1 MPYEKVYD
9 QEQNGDKRESG
20 ITKWSVPGQTV
31 EGTLTAKR
39 RGKYGWL
46 YDIGGMTYSG
56 ASVLDGKMQSI
67 AEGSKVKV
75 VYLGTRAS
83 QTPGRK
89 PYHVFDVYVDR
100 PISQQPVSVPSV
112 FNVPRPAPLYQ
123 GQYESLYQQLV
134 NEKGQV
140 IADALKAA
148 TGLSNDPLGALR
160 DAARQVG
167 VEAVPF

>member
-20 ITKWSVPGQTV
+20 ITKWSMPGQTV

-46 YDIGGMTYSG
+46 YDIGGMTYAG
-56 ASVLDGKMQSI
+56 ASVLDGKMEAI
-67 AEGSKVKV
+67 PEGSKVKI

-100 PISQQPVSVPSV
+100 PVGT
-112 FNVPRPAPLYQ
+112 PAPQAPASVDPYA
-123 GQYESLYQQLV
+123 SLYRQLV
-134 NEKGQV
+134 EEKGQV

-148 TGLSNDPLGALR
+148 TSLSNDPLGALR

>member
-1 MPYEKVYD
+1 MTYEKVYD
-9 QEQNGDKRESG
+9 QEQSGDKGESG
-20 ITKWSVPGQTV
+20 ITKWSMPGQTV

-46 YDIGGMTYSG
+46 YDIGGMTYAG
-56 ASVLDGKMQSI
+56 ASVLDGKMEAI
-67 AEGSKVKV
+67 PEGSKVKI

-100 PISQQPVSVPSV
+100 PIGPPVATPTSADP
-112 FNVPRPAPLYQ
+112 YQ
-123 GQYESLYQQLV
+123 SLYMQLV

-148 TGLSNDPLGALR
+148 TSLSNDPLGALR